1 METKLKKH
9 IILSLL
15 TSMPLLIGSAAFADS
30 DGMTFAERQ
39 TVYKIAGQ
47 GSLQAFDHTA
57 SLTAPRQHTVY
68 QKPSPFGRWGRDLA
82 ITDDEM

>member
-1 METKLKKH
+1 MKKT
-9 IILSLL
+9 IVFSLL
-15 TSMPLLIGSAAFADS
+15 TCTSLMLCTAAFADS